1 MSDVERED
9 ERRAIIE
16 RLLGKRTWTS
26 DELRE
31 MLTVA
36 EVARRLTVGRE
47 QADRSIMA
55 SGGEVRPVGLQ
66 GAAPD
71 PKGQLGSGQPWSSV
85 EPSEAEKHPD
95 KMPLHTPASGGPSCL
110 VRDALHEI
118 KRRAD
123 ESAFAAMHT
132 EGDPTIANSEAA
144 AWAEASVIADAA
156 LTAPCLGPP
165 DAPSE
170 AGSDR
175 PKIVCLCGSTRF
187 KDAFDEANYRETM
200 AGRIVLSVGFF
211 MHATGNRHGEGVGA
225 TPEQKVELDTLHL
238 RKIDLADEVLVLNV
252 GGYIG
257 ESTRREIAYAIAQ
270 KKPVRYL
277 EPLEAERGAPPPDT
291 T

>member
-1 MSDVERED
+1 MMAFRALDRGAITER
-9 ERRAIIE
+9 
-16 RLLGKRTWTS
+16 T
-26 DELRE
+26 
-31 MLTVA
+31 
-36 EVARRLTVGRE
+36 
-47 QADRSIMA
+47 
-55 SGGEVRPVGLQ
+55 
-66 GAAPD
+66 
-71 PKGQLGSGQPWSSV
+71 
-85 EPSEAEKHPD
+85 
-95 KMPLHTPASGGPSCL
+95 
-110 VRDALHEI
+110 ALDWI
-118 KRRAD
+118 R
-123 ESAFAAMHT
+123 
-132 EGDPTIANSEAA
+132 
-144 AWAEASVIADAA
+144 AA